1 MGASIDELSIEITG
15 SADKANKA
23 ISELEGNLRTLSNA
37 LGGFKNVSAFKDMF
51 GNMPK
56 GNEAKGL
63 VSFANTIQ
71 KLSTSMT
78 SLQGIASKGLGIE
91 SLRQNIKDLEGIKFD
106 ASNLSGITTLAN
118 SLSKIGSKTGATAT
132 GNLIPLA
139 DNLKRFVAEMNGVQS
154 VAFDAESLSRLASS
168 ISKIGGIKV
177 SNATTTLPQLTNS
190 LKTFVTEM
198 NKVEGVSFN
207 TEGLSNLANSISR
220 LGSKTSTVAVENIP
234 KLKDAI
240 NSLLTD
246 LSKAPAISD
255 NTVRSLEAMAQL
267 ANKAGNSF
275 NGAKSGISNFTNNTV
290 VNFDKVKSAAN
301 KVISVFGKVAVAAGK
316 VTGINRI
323 VNGVKS
329 LVPASDKAQTGIKGL
344 AQKIGML
351 YVSSFAAI
359 RGFKGLWGAVEKGM
373 DYVEEYDYFK
383 NTFNEIAK
391 NADLKEWKKLGYDS
405 AEAYAQ
411 SFRER
416 AEDTTSLLTGYKVD
430 KNGAL
435 FETGQANLGLNPTE
449 IMHAQAL
456 FGQMSNSMGVASETA
471 SKLSR
476 IYTKLGADMAS
487 AFNMDFA
494 QVYDNLQSGMTGMA
508 MAVDKYGV
516 NLRVANLQQQLNE
529 LGINANISKLTQQ
542 DKVLLR
548 TIVTLNSTKQ
558 AWGNLA
564 STIQSPS
571 NQIRLLSQNFQM
583 LSQMLGSLFLP
594 IVSKV
599 LPYINA
605 LVIAF
610 KSLVSYVGG
619 LLGVDLSDYM
629 KSLNAGGDNE
639 ALSAAYDD
647 ADNLAESLDNAG
659 DSAEKAAKKQ
669 KKFNKQ
675 LQAFDELNNLS
686 TTEKEKNPKSS
697 SSASSGTPNLTSD
710 LTAAL
715 DDAIKK
721 YEEAWKKAFN
731 NMENDANNIAQKI
744 KKAFVKAWKTEN
756 GYEIGKALAQFVNKG
771 IKWYN
776 EHLPTFAKTAKK
788 MAKILASAVN
798 GAIWN
803 TDWKGLGKAIAG
815 SIKAYLDANTEFFD
829 DVDWEQ
835 LGRSLADSL
844 NEFVDSGV
852 IESYFENIGSKIR
865 AIIETLFGFSEGF
878 DFTNLGT
885 AIGKGL
891 NKILGKMDKKI
902 NGLSGWEKLGKTVS
916 NLVKGALDTGIAFL
930 KTFKWEKLGKGI
942 SKAITSVDFKGIA
955 IKLTNFS
962 VAIFNA
968 VTKFLGG
975 VSWFK
980 VGQKIG
986 DFIGNIKWGKIAWN
1000 FLKLAWAVVK
1010 AIGAAFVG
1018 SLSKAPI
1025 ETAIVGIFALMKWTG
1040 VTKALFSGL
1049 GSKVASAIALA
1060 ISGGSTTEI
1069 SSALLGLLG
1078 TAVGATFAGAIF
1090 PVALTIAWAFTYEED
1105 EVQIH
1110 APKIDVTGIA
1120 PEFEE
1125 LQDAIDNVKTAAKNT
1140 DETIKNLTFKNDAI
1154 PEETIKLEKLVDRYK
1169 KLNDGHK
1176 LSKEEKVEL
1185 KKISEELIKQVPSL
1199 KKSIDTTTGAYKGE
1213 WKQLEKTVKETKTLY
1228 KLQAAQSDLESIY
1241 KQQYENDIALEK
1253 AEEAYQKA
1261 AKLYEPLNKKAQEYN
1276 EKISKLFDDISKNG
1290 DEGGKKLEK
1299 IRDLQDEA
1307 LISTKGALKLDEDRV
1322 VVAEEIQEKYDE
1334 TKKSVKDLKEQGKKL
1349 TKEEKRREKY
1359 IAENSKEYK
1368 NQTKTIK
1375 EIAKETKKI
1384 KTIKLTTKI
1393 DNKTKKQVESFKSL
1407 KDKTVT
1413 AIAKAKKTGD
1423 FTKVSQTWDK
1433 FKDKAEKVLTAAL
1446 DGKLDKKSYNEVM
1459 NTWNSLSKEDK
1470 KTLKANL
1477 TGEQLQ
1483 SFKDM
1488 QKTFNNIK
1496 DKTVKVNAKSG
1507 TVDVSK
1513 IDDKIKKLE
1522 KKEIKLK
1529 AKGDITGLKNV
1540 ETKIRELKAKKIGLN
1555 VKFNATGDYSKIDK
1569 ILNNN
1574 VMTNAAKK
1582 KATQAEI
1589 RLKLTDEWGK
1599 VYSADMLNRLTNMVT
1614 PKKASGGIFKGGKWN
1629 PIQRYASGGFPS
1641 AQFFMAREAGPELV
1655 GTIGNH
1661 TAVMNNDQIV
1671 ASVSDGV
1678 AKALAPAINQM
1689 TNTLLGMQNSGGS
1702 VAFAG
1707 EVPVY
1712 IDGREV
1718 FRAVGNEN
1726 DSYKRRTGKS
1736 RF

>member
-56 GNEAKGL
+56 GNEVKGL

-78 SLQGIASKGLGIE
+78 SLQGIASKGIGIE
-91 SLRQNIKDLEGIKFD
+91 GLRQNIKDLEGIKFD

-139 DNLKRFVAEMNGVQS
+139 DNLKRFVTEMNGVQS

-177 SNATTTLPQLTNS
+177 SNATTTLPQLTSS

-220 LGSKTSTVAVENIP
+220 LGSKTSTVAVDNIP

-240 NSLLTD
+240 NNLLTD

-301 KVISVFGKVAVAAGK
+301 KVISAFGKVAVAAGR
-316 VTGINRI
+316 VTGINNI
-323 VNGVKS
+323 VNS
-329 LVPASDKAQTGIKGL
+329 LKRLIPTSDGASKGIKGL
-344 AQKIGML
+344 AMKFGTL
-351 YVSSFAAI
+351 YASAFMGVRVFKKLGGAI
-359 RGFKGLWGAVEKGM
+359 ESAM
-373 DYVEEYDYFK
+373 DYVEGYDYFK
-383 NTFNEIAK
+383 NAFAQVAE
-391 NADLKEWKKLGYDS
+391 NADLSQWKDLGYKS
-405 AEAYAQ
+405 ADAYAN
-411 SFRER
+411 SFKER
-416 AEDTTSLLTGYKVD
+416 AEKVTAQMTGFNVGKYGELT
-430 KNGAL
+430 
-435 FETGQANLGLNPTE
+435 ETGQANLGLNPTQVME
-449 IMHAQAL
+449 TQAL
-456 FGQMSNSMGVASETA
+456 FGQMSSSMGVASESA
-471 SKLSR
+471 LKLSR
-476 IYTKLGADMAS
+476 VYTKLGADLAS
-487 AFNMDFA
+487 VKNMDFSS
-494 QVYDNLQSGMTGMA
+494 VWENLSGALVGMSRN
-508 MAVDKYGV
+508 VDKFGV
-516 NLRVANLQQQLNE
+516 NIR
-529 LGINANISKLTQQ
+529 NANMQLELQKMGIDANITKMSQQ
-542 DKVLLR
+542 DKALLR
-548 TIVTLNSTKQ
+548 TIIILNSTKY

-564 STIQSPS
+564 QTISSPS
-571 NQIRLLSQNFQM
+571 NQIRLLTANFQS

-629 KSLNAGGDNE
+629 KSLSAGGDNE

-744 KKAFVKAWKTEN
+744 KKAFVRAWTTGN
-756 GYEIGKALAQFVNKG
+756 GYEIGKALAEFVNKG
-771 IKWYN
+771 INWWNK
-776 EHLPTFAKTAKK
+776 HLPTFASTSKK
-788 MAKILASAVN
+788 IAGILATAVN

-803 TDWKGLGKAIAG
+803 LNWSGLGKAIGG
-815 SIKAYLDANTEFFD
+815 SIKAYLDANTHFFD
-829 DVDWEQ
+829 TVQWEK
-835 LGRSLADSL
+835 LGRGLADSL

-865 AIIETLFGFSEGF
+865 AIIETIFGFSEGF

-986 DFIGNIKWGKIAWN
+986 DFIGNIGWGKIAWN
-1000 FLKLAWAVVK
+1000 FAKLAGAVVK

-1025 ETAIVGIFALMKWTG
+1025 ETAIVGLFIAIKWASGTKLGKG
-1040 VTKALFSGL
+1040 VFKELAKTVNSNIATAIGGSSGDTLEKALATKL
-1049 GSKVASAIALA
+1049 GSILKSAAPALPYVAVATAI
-1060 ISGGSTTEI
+1060 
-1069 SSALLGLLG
+1069 LGLFTAAWHEVKEGKYWKLPKVDDSDIKQEVRQLKDSIEKLKTASHNAKEDLRNWNNVKIDADSKATELDTLKNKFINLKDNTHR
-1078 TAVGATFAGAIF
+1078 TAV
-1090 PVALTIAWAFTYEED
+1090 EEAQYK
-1105 EVQIH
+1105 EITNRL
-1110 APKIDVTGIA
+1110 ANEIPGFNKLID
-1120 PEFEE
+1120 
-1125 LQDAIDNVKTAAKNT
+1125 
-1140 DETIKNLTFKNDAI
+1140 
-1154 PEETIKLEKLVDRYK
+1154 K
-1169 KLNDGHK
+1169 K
-1176 LSKEEKVEL
+1176 
-1185 KKISEELIKQVPSL
+1185 
-1199 KKSIDTTTGAYKGE
+1199 TGAYKGTTE
-1213 WKQLEKTVKETKTLY
+1213 QLEKLVEKTKAYY
-1228 KLQAAQSDLESIY
+1228 KVQAAQEQLKKTAKNLVDLEIAQGDAKEKTTKLAKKQKELVNKWEKEKQDLY
-1241 KQQYENDIALEK
+1241 KKGLIVYDNATKRWVESGVAMSE
-1253 AEEAYQKA
+1253 
-1261 AKLYEPLNKKAQEYN
+1261 
-1276 EKISKLFDDISKNG
+1276 
-1290 DEGGKKLEK
+1290 
-1299 IRDLQDEA
+1299 QDEERIKKWHNTRSEIIESKKELDKANNA
-1307 LISTKGALKLDEDRV
+1307 LNDANDSLK
-1322 VVAEEIQEKYDE
+1322 
-1334 TKKSVKDLKEQGKKL
+1334 
-1349 TKEEKRREKY
+1349 KEEDQYNKINNY
-1359 IAENSKEYK
+1359 IDENNKELVKENK
-1368 NQTKTIK
+1368 NLKNNSKTIK
-1375 EIAKETKKI
+1375 QLSKETKKI
-1384 KTIKLTTKI
+1384 GTIKLTAKI

-1446 DGKLDKKSYNEVM
+1446 DGKLDKKSYDEVM

-1496 DKTVKVNAKSG
+1496 DKTVKVSAKSG

-1513 IDDKIKKLE
+1513 IDNKIKTLERKKIELKTKGDTSGMASIDKKIQKLE
-1522 KKEIKLK
+1522 KKKIK
-1529 AKGDITGLKNV
+1529 I
-1540 ETKIRELKAKKIGLN
+1540 
-1555 VKFNATGDYSKIDK
+1555 
-1569 ILNNN
+1569 
-1574 VMTNAAKK
+1574 
-1582 KATQAEI
+1582 QAEI
-1589 RLKLTDEWGK
+1589 NISKATNSWKNLVENTKNWDKLPTAVQNAILKNIAGK
-1599 VYSADMLNRLTNMVT
+1599 AT
-1614 PKKASGGIFKGGKWN
+1614 GGIFKGGKWN

-1641 AQFFMAREAGPELV
+1641 AQVFMARESGPELV

-1661 TAVMNNDQIV
+1661 TAVVNNDQIV

-1689 TNTLLGMQNSGGS
+1689 TNTLLGMQNSSGS

-1718 FRAVGNEN
+1718 FRAMGNQN
-1726 DSYKRRTGKS
+1726 DDYKRRTGHS